1 MRRILGAALML
12 ALPGLAM
19 AALSSSGT
27 IAAPHVAIS
36 PAEALS
42 AGRKIWVNECG
53 GTIPGLTHWNK
64 GEAFASLGIGHF
76 IWYPAGER
84 GPFVESFPELLAFL
98 RANHAFIPKWLLA
111 ARHCPWQ
118 NRAEFLKDS
127 DSPRMK
133 SLRDFLARTVD
144 LQAMFMAE
152 RLEKALPIMLQSLP
166 TARRAPV
173 LAQFDR
179 VARSPGGIYPLMD
192 YVNFKGEGTALS
204 ERYKGQGWGLL
215 QVLEEMKGSG
225 SGPAALAEFSRA
237 ADFVLERRVR
247 DSPHPKHDAAW
258 LPVWRRRVAGYA
270 D

>member
-1 MRRILGAALML
+1 MRRILGAALAL

-19 AALSSSGT
+19 AALSFSGT
-27 IAAPHVAIS
+27 IAAPRVAIS
-36 PAEALS
+36 RAEALS

-53 GTIPGLTHWNK
+53 GTVPGLTHWNK

-76 IWYPAGER
+76 IWYPSGKR
-84 GPFVESFPELLAFL
+84 GPFVESFPELLAFM
-98 RANHAFIPKWLLA
+98 RARRAAIPKWLLA

-118 NRAEFLKDS
+118 NRAEFLEDS

-133 SLRDFLARTVD
+133 SLRDFLAGTVD
-144 LQAMFMAE
+144 LQALFMAE
-152 RLEKALPIMLQSLP
+152 RLEKALPLMLQSLP
-166 TARRAPV
+166 SARRAPV
-173 LAQFDR
+173 LAQFER
-179 VARSPGGIYPLMD
+179 VAQSPGGIYPLMD

-225 SGPAALAEFSRA
+225 SNPAALKEFSRA

-270 D
+270 N